1 MRWFLAMK
9 KSSFWVIAWS
19 IALSVVMGYFM
30 FKFSG
35 RDLAP
40 DWVRPSLAVMFA
52 LIAVMILIRLGRTR
66 IAAFMHFVV
75 GYGTSLFIT
84 LMYLYYRSIDAVFT
98 GDDVVAI
105 AQSNPE
111 EVWDFLSHYILN
123 TTSLVSTLVL
133 LVIYYLLFK
142 VYLKLWRPDNQAA
155 LFAPYSR
162 RVLGLLRIKSMV
174 LVALSAILLLGS
186 IGVTSQ
192 TRPLKYYTIMVQE
205 LKGRLDTFHDLVA
218 KLESDDSFQATK
230 EGKGELYVLIIGES
244 LSRDSMGVYNHS
256 VDNTPFLSQL
266 VLSGQAQIFPNAY
279 ASFVNT
285 VPSITASF
293 SQGNL
298 ATGLTFPYGAN
309 LVTVA
314 KKAGFKTHWISNQ
327 VKNGS
332 ADTPIGAISSL
343 TDYSFFTTNFVFDG
357 SYSQHPDMIL
367 IPEIKRT
374 LESLDPSENNL
385 LIIHV
390 MGNHS
395 PYYNRFPADYPKVVL
410 NQAAQI
416 GGLITKPPFNE
427 SLIGASDYE
436 NYLTAIKYNDMV
448 LSEIGRLTMDREDF
462 EALVYYSDHGEALIY
477 QSFNDIAPENAKEPA
492 GRHNVAQFSFAMTRI
507 PLIVALSEDFK
518 AKYPQTVQALNEHR
532 QDIFTNDTLYDFI
545 LDLLQIKSP
554 AINYQLALGNPSYQR
569 GTPDEIELLQHK
581 IVGHDPDYLAF
592 AHAHE
597 PEGANLTV
605 KSANSTFKANSSL
618 AKGYH
623 KLQIN
628 TQFESGELYVRVLK
642 DFKRDFYTLEQFL
655 AVLKNQDGSSWLE
668 PDHQGQ
674 SVDLLLSVDNEAA
687 LSAEH
692 KEQLTAK
699 LVALAPEVKEHLYL
713 ALTDQGLRSQLQAQ
727 GLKPLALLTSERAS
741 SEHAVGVAL
750 SAELLANENVLGQVA
765 AVHEAAGLVALFDP
779 SLSVQDADFRTHRQ
793 ALLERLG
800 FTPDFLVV
808 NYYNAF
814 DSNF

>member
-1 MRWFLAMK
+1 MK

-30 FKFSG
+30 FKLSG

-52 LIAVMILIRLGRTR
+52 LVAVMILISMGRTR

-75 GYGTSLFIT
+75 GYGISLFIT
-84 LMYLYYRSIDAVFT
+84 LMYCYYRSIDAVFT

-123 TTSLVSTLVL
+123 TVSLVSTVVL
-133 LVIYYLLFK
+133 LLVYYLLFRG
-142 VYLKLWRPDNQAA
+142 YRKLWLPQSQAA

-162 RVLGLLRIKSMV
+162 RTLGWLRIKSMS

-186 IGVTSQ
+186 VGVTSQ
-192 TRPLKYYTIMVQE
+192 TRPFKYYTIMVQE

-230 EGKGELYVLIIGES
+230 EGSGELYVLIIGES
-244 LSRDSMGVYNHS
+244 LSRDSMGLYNHS
-256 VDNTPFLSQL
+256 VDNTPFLSEL
-266 VLSGQAQIFPNAY
+266 TLSGKAQIFPNAY

-309 LVTVA
+309 LVSVA
-314 KKAGFKTHWISNQ
+314 KKAGFKTYWLSNQ
-327 VKNGS
+327 VRNGA

-343 TDYSFFTTNFVFDG
+343 ADYSFFTTNFVFDG

-374 LESLDPSENNL
+374 LEQIDPSQNNL

-395 PYYNRFPADYPKVVL
+395 PYYNRFPADYPKVEL

-416 GGLITKPPFNE
+416 GSLITKPPFNE
-427 SLIGASDYE
+427 ELIGASDYE

-448 LSEIGRLTMDREDF
+448 LRAIGELTMPRPDF
-462 EALVYYSDHGEALIY
+462 AALVYYSDHGESLIY
-477 QSFNDIAPENAKEPA
+477 QSFNDIAPDNAAEPA
-492 GRHNVAQFSFAMTRI
+492 GRHNVAQLSFAMTRI
-507 PLIVALSEDFK
+507 PLIVALSERFK
-518 AKYPQTVQALNEHR
+518 ERYPSTTQALREHR
-532 QDIFTNDTLYDFI
+532 EAIFTNDTLYDFI
-545 LDLLQIKSP
+545 LDLMQVKSP

-569 GTPDEIELLQHK
+569 GAPEQIELVNQL
-581 IVGHDPDYLAF
+581 IVGKDPDYLAF

-597 PEGANLTV
+597 PESANLTV
-605 KSANSTFKANSSL
+605 YRANSTFKANSSL

-623 KLQIN
+623 QLQIN
-628 TQFESGELYVRVLK
+628 TLWHQGELYVRVLK
-642 DFKRDFYTLEQFL
+642 DFKRDFYRLDQFL
-655 AVLKNQDGSSWLE
+655 DVLKNQEGGSWLK
-668 PDHQGQ
+668 PDQRGQ
-674 SVDLLLSVDNEAA
+674 NIALLLTLDNEDA
-687 LSAEH
+687 LSSEEQAQLVGKLTALSPEV
-692 KEQLTAK
+692 KARLYIACAIPELRAQLTA
-699 LVALAPEVKEHLYL
+699 
-713 ALTDQGLRSQLQAQ
+713 QGLTTLAVLTKAQ
-727 GLKPLALLTSERAS
+727 DTVSDAA
-741 SEHAVGVAL
+741 GVAV
-750 SAELLANENVLGQVA
+750 SAELLAQDAVAEQVG
-765 AVHEAAGLVALFDP
+765 AVHQAQGLVAVFDP
-779 SLSVQDADFRTHRQ
+779 SLSVQDADFRAQRQ
-793 ALLERLG
+793 TLLERLG
-800 FTPDFLVV
+800 FAPDFLVV